1 MPHMASM
8 HDHIGEF
15 ACAKYSSR
23 GRSQARLIEVSMNNK
38 KYCGSYDILKFTAAL
53 MVVFYHLY
61 NMLGLS
67 STYPITDV
75 ISVYVELFFIL
86 SGFFLMAHV
95 DTLPADAGETVVG
108 YLLHKCGGFF
118 GALCIVN
125 AVHFFFFCNYNGIR
139 TVAGVL
145 SQLWHFKWE
154 FLMLQCGNFIR
165 DPQFNTDYLV
175 GATWYLSAMMI
186 TQAVIYPLA
195 RYYRKSFLHIICP
208 IMILFVYSFS
218 MQKYGT
224 TNIGK
229 DITYLL
235 PDSLYRAFAGQ
246 CCGVLAYEFHCRAQK
261 THFFEKKEGAI
272 LDTACWLVIPL
283 TLVLTFSGVQDA
295 DVFCVIPFMLIA
307 ASAAIGV
314 TPVAR
319 MLQHI
324 PAKTCKKL
332 GKFSLYIYL
341 THFAVLCTVTQYLKE
356 YSLSVRTLACLAGTA
371 VYSSVLYLIDRRRK
385 SVYPIVIISVLAVTA
400 SLLSCLV

>member
-1 MPHMASM
+1 MPQMASM

-15 ACAKYSSR
+15 ACAKFSSR

-61 NMLGLS
+61 KMLGLS
-67 STYPITDV
+67 STYPITDA

-139 TVAGVL
+139 SVAGVL

-175 GATWYLSAMMI
+175 GVTWYLSAMMI

-208 IMILFVYSFS
+208 IMIFFVYSFPCRNT
-218 MQKYGT
+218 G
-224 TNIGK
+224 
-229 DITYLL
+229 LL
-235 PDSLYRAFAGQ
+235 ISERISRT
-246 CCGVLAYEFHCRAQK
+246 CCR
-261 THFFEKKEGAI
+261 I
-272 LDTACWLVIPL
+272 LFTGLL
-283 TLVLTFSGVQDA
+283 Q
-295 DVFCVIPFMLIA
+295 
-307 ASAAIGV
+307 ASAA
-314 TPVAR
+314 
-319 MLQHI
+319 
-324 PAKTCKKL
+324 
-332 GKFSLYIYL
+332 
-341 THFAVLCTVTQYLKE
+341 
-356 YSLSVRTLACLAGTA
+356 ACLPMNFIAGHKKH
-371 VYSSVLYLIDRRRK
+371 VSLKKRKVQFLIRHAG
-385 SVYPIVIISVLAVTA
+385 L
-400 SLLSCLV
+400 

>member
-1 MPHMASM
+1 
-8 HDHIGEF
+8 
-15 ACAKYSSR
+15 
-23 GRSQARLIEVSMNNK
+23 MNNK
-38 KYCGSYDILKFTAAL
+38 NYCGTYDILKFVAAL

-61 NMLGLS
+61 SLLGLNS
-67 STYPITDV
+67 FYPITDV

-95 DTLPADAGETVVG
+95 DTLPANAGESAVG
-108 YLLHKCGGFF
+108 YLLHKCKGFF

-145 SQLWHFKWE
+145 TQLWHFKWE
-154 FLMLQCGNFIR
+154 FLMLQCGNFIQ
-165 DPQFNTDYLV
+165 DPQFNKDYLV

-186 TQAVIYPLA
+186 TQAVIYPLV

-246 CCGVLAYEFHCRAQK
+246 CCGVLAYEFHCRAK
-261 THFFEKKEGAI
+261 ETHFFEKREGAI

-283 TLVLTFSGVQDA
+283 TIVLTFSSVRDA
-295 DVFCVIPFMLIA
+295 NVFCVIPFMIITAGA
-307 ASAAIGV
+307 ANGV

-324 PAKTCKKL
+324 PAKVCKGM

-341 THFAVLCTVTQYLKE
+341 THFAVLCTVAQYLKAC
-356 YSLSVRTLACLAGTA
+356 SLPVRIAVCLVGTV
-371 VYSSVLYLIDRRRK
+371 VYSSILYLIDRRRK
-385 SVYPIVIISVLAVTA
+385 NVYPIVMIAVLAVTA
-400 SLLSCLV
+400 SLLSCFV